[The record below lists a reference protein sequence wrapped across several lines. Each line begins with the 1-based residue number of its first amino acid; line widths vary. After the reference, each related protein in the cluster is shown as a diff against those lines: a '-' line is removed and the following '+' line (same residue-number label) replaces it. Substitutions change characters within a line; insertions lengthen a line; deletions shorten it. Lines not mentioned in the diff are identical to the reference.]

1 MKEKMYHPNKYL
13 AAWNI
18 FLLISH
24 INVVLFP
31 PVKVALPFKGQIF
44 LAFDFH
50 ILYSVFFHYFDSSN
64 LHNDMHF
71 YFIRMVYVILKL
83 EFSVLKSLLNLY
95 NSSQCND
102 FIMYLE

>member
-1 MKEKMYHPNKYL
+1 MKEKMYHPNKCL

-44 LAFDFH
+44 LAFDFD
-50 ILYSVFFHYFDSSN
+50 ILYSDENPLYIYVFIY
-64 LHNDMHF
+64 
-71 YFIRMVYVILKL
+71 
-83 EFSVLKSLLNLY
+83 Y
-95 NSSQCND
+95 N
-102 FIMYLE
+102 FT